1 MTEKTTFSRAPLIP
15 TMFMVG
21 VVMISLGPLLDTI
34 LKDLNVS
41 RADGGLFA
49 VAIALGNILGVFVL
63 NVLLAR
69 IPIKWNLVGA
79 AWIQTIGLLASA
91 LLARGLWSLFGTLF
105 VVGFGVVF
113 LNAIPG
119 MLIGH
124 HVRTGTA
131 RMMVFVLVFFAVGM
145 MVTPPLIGVAL
156 DLGASWHWVLLVEA
170 VVSAGLAVALTALPV
185 LDIPG
190 RENLRLRQVR
200 DVVSFN
206 PRLLTVMLAAA
217 FTYIGAEFILNVWLS
232 KFEIDTL
239 GASHTWASLVVT
251 MFWIGLVAARLV
263 LVPFTRRVLASRL
276 LVGCMAVM
284 AVFSLGLAVAPST
297 EVSLVVS
304 FFAGLGASAAYPLI
318 CSYSGKFP
326 HWHSGVVFS
335 AAIFVS
341 GFGRLIFPY
350 VIGPLAAATTF
361 RVALG
366 LAAVLAAATIVLG
379 FVLHRVGDADAPA
392 ATESEEE
399 AIARRPRDLAG
410 SEVAG
415 A

>member
-1 MTEKTTFSRAPLIP
+1 
-15 TMFMVG
+15 MFIVG
-21 VVMISLGPLLDTI
+21 IVMISLGPLLDAI
-34 LKDLNVS
+34 LKDLHVS

-49 VAIALGNILGVFVL
+49 VAIALGNILGVFSL
-63 NVLLAR
+63 NVVLAR
-69 IPIKWNLVGA
+69 IPIKWSLVGA
-79 AWIQTIGLLASA
+79 VWIQTAGLFASA
-91 LLARGLWSLFGTLF
+91 LLAHGLWSLFGTLF

-124 HVRTGTA
+124 HVRQGTA
-131 RMMVFVLVFFAVGM
+131 RVMVVVLLFFAIGM

-156 DLGASWHWVLLVEA
+156 DLGASWHSVLIVEGI
-170 VVSAGLAVALTALPV
+170 VSAGLAIALTALPV

-190 RENLRLRQVR
+190 RENLRFRHVR
-200 DVVSFN
+200 EVAAFN
-206 PRLLTVMLAAA
+206 PRLLTVVLAAA
-217 FTYIGAEFILNVWLS
+217 FTYIGSEFILNVWLS

-239 GASHTWASLVVT
+239 GASRTWAGLVVT
-251 MFWIGLVAARLV
+251 MFWIGLVGARLG

-284 AVFSLGLAVAPST
+284 AVFSLGLAIAPSK
-297 EVSLVVS
+297 EISLAVS
-304 FFAGLGASAAYPLI
+304 FLAGVGASAAFPLI

-335 AAIFVS
+335 GIIFVS

-366 LAAVLAAATIVLG
+366 LAAVLAAVTVVLG
-379 FVLHRVGDADAPA
+379 LVLHKVGDRDG
-392 ATESEEE
+392 TREVGSEEE
-399 AIARRPRDLAG
+399 AIALRPRGVAESD
-410 SEVAG
+410 VAG